1 MRIHI
6 HTSLAT
12 AAALVMEKKKKK
24 NKRERK
30 LGKEIYIHTCVDWDP
45 LTRKR
50 EYLSILI
57 FFLLLH
63 GFEQQLIEYKISN
76 DRRAKNERSRKEQK
90 KESNMCMCVSLPSRN
105 IPLITIEFS

>member
-1 MRIHI
+1 MRR
-6 HTSLAT
+6 LGPADK
-12 AAALVMEKKKKK
+12 EK
-24 NKRERK
+24 RVF
-30 LGKEIYIHTCVDWDP
+30 VDIN
-45 LTRKR
+45 
-50 EYLSILI
+50 Y
-57 FFLLLH
+57 FFLILH